1 MPGESRAKPSR
12 FRSPSGASGSDS
24 KGSFL
29 ANEHKEFEMAHTL
42 NEFIAFTKGCEY
54 LVILGYL
61 LIFISFWRFLTY
73 RDK

>member
-1 MPGESRAKPSR
+1 MP
-12 FRSPSGASGSDS
+12 
-24 KGSFL
+24 
-29 ANEHKEFEMAHTL
+29 HTL

-61 LIFISFWRFLTY
+61 VLFISFWRFLTY